1 MRVTLTAQKITFRP
15 IHNVVQ
21 LISKSQTTFV
31 GSDVNRIR
39 DLFHM
44 AWRVRNVAERFI
56 SRCPQ
61 GAKAVM
67 AHHYFMWQ
75 SFSRRYLWR
84 IPKKE
89 ILNILKT
96 YPAEEHTSDWLTRFA
111 IKHPQLL
118 ASIFAF
124 LRPGLNG
131 LWRLKQ
137 LLKK

>member
-1 MRVTLTAQKITFRP
+1 
-15 IHNVVQ
+15 
-21 LISKSQTTFV
+21 
-31 GSDVNRIR
+31 
-39 DLFHM
+39 
-44 AWRVRNVAERFI
+44 
-56 SRCPQ
+56 
-61 GAKAVM
+61 
-67 AHHYFMWQ
+67 MWQ